1 MTCIS
6 CARGENN
13 AVFWANDEKEIRKYN
28 GNCYKLAANLWDL
41 WNNKRQTLR
50 LNVYR
55 FFSILLWRNGEKKK
69 TEDFIDVKFY
79 CEGNFSVKIYEFSKL
94 NFLCLCDAEW
104 ITMKE
109 ISLLSICSS
118 IFFFIFFSKFN
129 FHFRCKRLR
138 RCVLTLTM
146 SEWYMFVRFSHTR
159 HNSNS
164 KRFISKQQIGKWWR
178 RRRMKKKTRKKKQ
191 RKSPQ
196 THDIYNNRRRNT
208 QQ

>member
-1 MTCIS
+1 MHAYNISFLFFSPFVYAFLVSLEMRQNVEEKEEILIRIMFQHTLLKKKKNKLIRNHEKKQIPEAIELTCIS

-94 NFLCLCDAEW
+94 NFLCLCDAE
-104 ITMKE
+104 
-109 ISLLSICSS
+109 
-118 IFFFIFFSKFN
+118 
-129 FHFRCKRLR
+129 
-138 RCVLTLTM
+138 
-146 SEWYMFVRFSHTR
+146 
-159 HNSNS
+159 
-164 KRFISKQQIGKWWR
+164 
-178 RRRMKKKTRKKKQ
+178 
-191 RKSPQ
+191 
-196 THDIYNNRRRNT
+196 
-208 QQ
+208 